1 MKSKK
6 EFSIL
11 TDSFFDDWK
20 GLLFYNNSP
29 LYNKKI
35 PFENSKGIF
44 LYKIN

>member
-11 TDSFFDDWK
+11 TIPFLMIGK
-20 GLLFYNNSP
+20 GCYFTTTA
-29 LYNKKI
+29 LYITKKI